1 MPLAAEVAGSGVR
14 GGRGRLIS
22 MGVSV
27 TLRTRMTELE
37 ADDDALPKT
46 IHMRPISHL

>member
-1 MPLAAEVAGSGVR
+1 MPLAVEVSGSGVR

-37 ADDDALPKT
+37 ADEDRLERRR
-46 IHMRPISHL
+46 M